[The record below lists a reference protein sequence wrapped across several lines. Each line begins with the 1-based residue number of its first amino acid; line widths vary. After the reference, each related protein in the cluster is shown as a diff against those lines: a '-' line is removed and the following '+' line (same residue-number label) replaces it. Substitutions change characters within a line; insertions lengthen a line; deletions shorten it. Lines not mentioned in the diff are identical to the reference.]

1 MRTFG
6 SAIFSAMFS
15 RDSVLRFPMFYNS
28 VLPDRSRCQSCAP
41 RATPA
46 RTCRSPACLQTGIV
60 LHHRDRHADHVGD
73 DAVGETF
80 PFEPDAGGPTQAMQR
95 RPVERGDS
103 LRRQRHLRLVE
114 ENVEVWNAPGP
125 SVVDHATRL
134 KEIRP
139 RFRCAP
145 RASPIATCGPP
156 PPGVSSIPQRPLNQR
171 HTRSAGACHSF
182 PAGTRPRP
190 IPRCRSKTRSWRHTQ
205 SRRSWRSGPPQ
216 PTDRGRRQ
224 SGAR

>member
-73 DAVGETF
+73 DAVRETF

-145 RASPIATCGPP
+145 RA
-156 PPGVSSIPQRPLNQR
+156 
-171 HTRSAGACHSF
+171 
-182 PAGTRPRP
+182 
-190 IPRCRSKTRSWRHTQ
+190 TQ
-205 SRRSWRSGPPQ
+205 SPTISSTRLCSRR
-216 PTDRGRRQ
+216 DGRFTCNLTYPMKL
-224 SGAR
+224 SDPESSLYT